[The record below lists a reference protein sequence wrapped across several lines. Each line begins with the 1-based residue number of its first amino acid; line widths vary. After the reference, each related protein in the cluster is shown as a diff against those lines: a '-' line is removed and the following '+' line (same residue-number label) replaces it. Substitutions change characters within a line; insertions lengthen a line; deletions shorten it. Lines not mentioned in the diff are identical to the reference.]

1 MNFTSDIIQCCTYFV
16 SVDFRSCLW
25 YYRHGLLYSSGSPL
39 LQEGCCWAVYFPSC
53 ASTCI
58 GPSSP
63 RLGGRRSARWEAGGP
78 IQTSVQA
85 ARSSNTANIQPAQP
99 HPLQQNNF
107 AKKEYAKDERGAVGK
122 KQNKQIYDFVCTF
135 LHHSCMK
142 WISHLV
148 HPKMSW
154 INFSWLAQIGLQPTA
169 DFNKSHIYPIH
180 CQLFYDWTFNN
191 IGSA

>member
-1 MNFTSDIIQCCTYFV
+1 MDFTSDIIQCCTYFV

-25 YYRHGLLYSSGSPL
+25 YYRHRLPYSSGSPL
-39 LQEGCCWAVYFPSC
+39 LQEGCCCDVYFPSC

-99 HPLQQNNF
+99 HPLQHVNF
-107 AKKEYAKDERGAVGK
+107 AKKEYAKDERVQWEK
-122 KQNKQIYDFVCTF
+122 NK
-135 LHHSCMK
+135 
-142 WISHLV
+142 
-148 HPKMSW
+148 
-154 INFSWLAQIGLQPTA
+154 A
-169 DFNKSHIYPIH
+169 NKSMI
-180 CQLFYDWTFNN
+180 LFALFRITVVWNGFHTWS
-191 IGSA
+191 IQKCLG